1 MEELVCWSITI
12 SFWTLSQTSTG
23 SPNKF
28 MRRNMLWWQI
38 SNPTGESPDHLHLR
52 SSKQQLHIFVPQN
65 KIKQTK
71 TSNTNS
77 FFKSCSLLVSV
88 GAQTQATK
96 EWTEEH
102 ADALTH
108 MVLLPGPWAAGC
120 LTQVLSSLTGVWH
133 QTNLVWLLVSQQA
146 SCQRNTSTNPK
157 HSQITVKFPS
167 VALIK
172 RVSSLI

>member
-77 FFKSCSLLVSV
+77 FFKSCYLLVSV

-133 QTNLVWLLVSQQA
+133 QTNLVWLLETWYPSKPLA
-146 SCQRNTSTNPK
+146 RETPI
-157 HSQITVKFPS
+157 QIQSIHK
-167 VALIK
+167 
-172 RVSSLI
+172 